1 MSGLPDGFVLDQT
14 QAAPVSATGL
24 PDGFV
29 LDNGANSQ
37 PAFNPETGARRIY
50 ITGQPDIQPQPAQQP
65 SGGLGDALADVGKS
79 IVSKGAEGLIGLA
92 GMPGDLVELGAR
104 GLDRATR
111 GIGSLVGADIAPRAD
126 QEATLGSGQIKHA
139 IEGMTG
145 KFYEPQTTAGK
156 YAGSVA
162 EMLPAMIGGPESL
175 ATKFATRA
183 LVPGLA
189 SEGAGQATKG
199 TALEPLARV
208 GGAVLGGIGAAKA
221 LAPSAIA
228 APTAE
233 ALESAA
239 KSAYNNP
246 TVAALELHPSST
258 AYAAGKITDGLN
270 KGGFRSL
277 TAPQT
282 FGLVQELKTP
292 LGPTAKI
299 ADIQSVRTALGKV
312 AGNFANPVEQAAAN
326 KAIRGIDDYL
336 ANLKPFDVAAGD
348 AKAAASILNEA
359 KGNYAASKRVS
370 RLDDADYRASLNAA
384 SAHSGGNINNA
395 TRQALK
401 SILISDKKRRGFSAD
416 EIAQMEKIVKGTFT
430 GNMNRIIG
438 KVLATT
444 GMHGGLTLAGS
455 IAAAPA
461 THGLS
466 LALPALGFAG
476 KKLANRSTA
485 KAIAKLDQ
493 MTAMRSPLGQSLPL
507 ALPSTNPTLSGLL
520 SGLTEARNRRLTT
533 PN

>member
-1 MSGLPDGFVLDQT
+1 MANFFDQFD
-14 QAAPVSATGL
+14 AAP
-24 PDGFV
+24 
-29 LDNGANSQ
+29 SQ
-37 PAFNPETGARRIY
+37 PAQSQNFFDQFDAPQSQAQPAINPETGARRVY
-50 ITGQPDIQPQPAQQP
+50 INGQPATAQQQPAP
-65 SGGLGDALADVGKS
+65 GFGDTLADVGKS

-111 GIGSLVGADIAPRAD
+111 GIGSLMGQDIAPRPD
-126 QEATLGSGQIKHA
+126 QEAALGSGQIKHA

-145 KFYEPQTTAGK
+145 QFYEPQTTTGK
-156 YAGSVA
+156 YFGSVA

-175 ATKFATRA
+175 VTKFVTRA

-199 TALEPLARV
+199 TALEPFARV
-208 GGAVLGGIGAAKA
+208 GGALAGGIGAAKA
-221 LAPSAIA
+221 LAPRAVA
-228 APTAE
+228 APTAD
-233 ALESAA
+233 ALDAAA
-239 KSAYNNP
+239 KSAYNHP
-246 TVAALELHPSST
+246 EVAALELHPSST
-258 AYAAGKITDGLN
+258 KFAASQIVDGLN
-270 KGGFRSL
+270 KRGFREL

-282 FGLVQELKTP
+282 YSIIQELKSP

-299 ADIQSVRTALGKV
+299 ADVQSVRTALGKV
-312 AGNFANPVEQAAAN
+312 AGNFSNPVEQAAAN
-326 KAIRGIDDYL
+326 KAIKGIDDYL

-348 AKAAASILNEA
+348 AQKAASILNEA

-370 RLDDADYRASLNAA
+370 RVDDAEYRAELNAA

-416 EIAQMEKIVKGTFT
+416 ELAQMEKIVKGTFT
-430 GNMNRIIG
+430 GNANRILG

-444 GMHGGLTLAGS
+444 GMHGGLTIGGS

-466 LALPALGFAG
+466 LALPAIGYVG

-507 ALPSTNPTLSGLL
+507 ALPSTNPAISGLL

>member
-14 QAAPVSATGL
+14 QAAAPSATGL

-29 LDNGANSQ
+29 LDGGANSQ
-37 PAFNPETGARRIY
+37 PSINPETGARRVY
-50 ITGQPDIQPQPAQQP
+50 ITGQPDTPQQTVEQP
-65 SGGLGDALADVGKS
+65 SGFGDTLADVGKS

-111 GIGSLVGADIAPRAD
+111 GIGSLMGSDIAPRAD
-126 QEATLGSGQIKHA
+126 QSPLLGSGQIKNA
-139 IEGMTG
+139 VEGVTG
-145 KFYEPQTTAGK
+145 QFYEPQTTAGK
-156 YAGSVA
+156 YAGAVA
-162 EMLPAMIGGPESL
+162 EMAPAMLGGPESL

-199 TALEPLARV
+199 TAIEPIARV
-208 GGAVLGGIGAAKA
+208 GGALLGGIGAAKA
-221 LAPSAIA
+221 LAPAKIA
-228 APTAE
+228 APTAD
-233 ALESAA
+233 ALDSAA
-239 KSAYNNP
+239 TAAYNHP

-258 AYAAGKITDGLN
+258 AFAAGKITDSLN
-270 KGGFRSL
+270 KKGFRQL

-292 LGPTAKI
+292 LGPTAKV

-312 AGNFANPVEQAAAN
+312 TGNFANPVEQAAAS
-326 KAIRGIDDYL
+326 KAIKGIDDYL

-348 AKAAASILNEA
+348 AKKAASILNEA

-370 RLDDADYRASLNAA
+370 RLDDVDYRASLNAA

-395 TRQALK
+395 TRVALK
-401 SILISDKKRRGFSAD
+401 SILLSDKKRRGFSAD

-444 GMHGGLTLAGS
+444 GMHGAATISGS
-455 IAAAPA
+455 IAAAGA

-466 LALPALGFAG
+466 LALPAIGFAG

-485 KAIAKLDQ
+485 KAIAELDR
-493 MTAMRSPLGQSLPL
+493 MAAMRSPLGQSMPA
-507 ALPSTNPTLSGLL
+507 ALPSTNPAISGLL
-520 SGLTEARNRRLTT
+520 SGLTEARNRGLTT
-533 PN
+533 PR